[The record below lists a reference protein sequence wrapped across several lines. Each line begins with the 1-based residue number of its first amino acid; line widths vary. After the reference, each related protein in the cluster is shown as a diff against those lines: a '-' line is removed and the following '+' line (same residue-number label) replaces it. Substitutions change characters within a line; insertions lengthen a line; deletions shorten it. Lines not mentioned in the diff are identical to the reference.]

1 MKPGEKQYERAPRVV
16 VIGGGTG
23 LSVLLRG
30 LKEFPMEISAIVTV
44 ADDGG
49 SSGRL
54 RKEFHIPPPGD
65 VRNVLL
71 ALADVEPL
79 LDRLLQFRFN
89 HGGPLSGHNLG
100 NLLIAAMKEI
110 TGDFV
115 TAIREL
121 SRVLAVRGQVLP
133 SSSEALQLGAVMEDG
148 TIVMGESEI
157 PQAGKKISRVFIE
170 PEDAPPLPEA
180 IDAIM
185 AADLIVVGPGS
196 LYTSIL
202 PNLLVD
208 GIAEAIRHS
217 SATKAYIVNIMTQP
231 GESDHYTAYDHVK
244 AIYDHVGDEFFD
256 YILVNIGKVPQELH
270 VKYLEKNQEVVRF
283 DEEAF
288 RLLKAKVIAEDF
300 LYYGSLLRHH
310 AAKVGEILM
319 KILPQG

>member
-1 MKPGEKQYERAPRVV
+1 
-16 VIGGGTG
+16 
-23 LSVLLRG
+23 
-30 LKEFPMEISAIVTV
+30 MEISAIVTV

-310 AAKVGEILM
+310 AAKVGEVLM

>member
-310 AAKVGEILM
+310 AAKVGEVLM

>member
-1 MKPGEKQYERAPRVV
+1 MEPGKKHLEEVPNVV

-30 LKEFPMEISAIVTV
+30 LKEFQMKLSAIVTV

-54 RKEFHIPPPGD
+54 RKEFQIPPPGD

-89 HGGPLSGHNLG
+89 HGGPLNGHNLG
-100 NLLIAAMKEI
+100 NLLIAAMTEI
-110 TGDFV
+110 TGDFF

-133 SSSEALQLGAVMEDG
+133 SASEPLHLGAVMEDG

-157 PQAGKKISRVFIE
+157 PRSGKRIARVFIE
-170 PEDAPPLPEA
+170 PKEAPPLKEAVEA
-180 IDAIM
+180 IHR
-185 AADLIVVGPGS
+185 ADLIVVGPGS

-202 PNLLVD
+202 PNLLVS
-208 GIAEAIRHS
+208 GIHEAIRS
-217 SATKAYIVNIMTQP
+217 SRAKKAYIVNVMTQA
-231 GESDHYTAYDHVK
+231 GETDHYTAFDHVK
-244 AIYDHVGDEFFD
+244 AIYDHVGEGLFQS
-256 YILVNIGKVPQELH
+256 ILVNIGEVPPELDA
-270 VKYLEKNQEVVRF
+270 KYLAKNQEVVRYDPNRF
-283 DEEAF
+283 KTIGAE
-288 RLLKAKVIAEDF
+288 VIAEDF
-300 LYYGSLLRHH
+300 LYYGELLRHN
-310 AAKVGEILM
+310 ARKVGERLIE
-319 KILPQG
+319 IIHG